1 MRILVADDHS
11 LFLDGLTSLLEAAG
25 HVVVGQAH
33 NGEEAIS
40 ETIRLKPDLVLL
52 DISMP
57 GMDGLQALKEI
68 MVCLPEMRVVMLTI
82 SDDDNSL
89 IQAIQSGAS
98 GYMLKS
104 QSADMLL
111 KSLKALEAGEL
122 AISRQASSRLIRGLV
137 NQNTGQAKVE
147 TLTNRE
153 AELLGML
160 AAGKVNKI
168 IAQDLAI
175 SENTVKY
182 HIKKILQKLN
192 VQNRTEAV
200 SYAIRNGLI
209 KQDRH

>member
-11 LFLDGLTSLLEAAG
+11 LFLDGMTSLLEAAG
-25 HVVVGQAH
+25 HVVVGQVH
-33 NGEEAIS
+33 NGAEAIN

-68 MVCLPEMRVVMLTI
+68 MVCLPEIRVVMLTI

-89 IQAIQSGAS
+89 IQAIQLGAS

-137 NQNTGQAKVE
+137 NQNTGLAKSE

-153 AELLGML
+153 AELLEML

-168 IAQDLAI
+168 IAQELAI

-209 KQDRH
+209 KQDRP